1 MIHVHQRLRVSCC
14 GPKQRWRGRP
24 AQLKPSKWPLRMRSP
39 IGLGARRG
47 LLSETVF
54 ERRALRICVV
64 GGTLV
69 VALDGVMGLAV
80 GLGGPRE
87 VGESISAVGCAIVV
101 RDTHTPRW

>member
-1 MIHVHQRLRVSCC
+1 
-14 GPKQRWRGRP
+14 
-24 AQLKPSKWPLRMRSP
+24 MRSP

-87 VGESISAVGCAIVV
+87 VGESISAVGCTIVV
-101 RDTHTPRW
+101 RNTHTTRW